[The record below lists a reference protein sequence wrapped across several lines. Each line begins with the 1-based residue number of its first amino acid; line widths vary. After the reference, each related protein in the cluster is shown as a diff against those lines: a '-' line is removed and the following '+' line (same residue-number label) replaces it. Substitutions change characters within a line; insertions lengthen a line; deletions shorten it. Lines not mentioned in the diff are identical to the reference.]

1 MSEIHFG
8 LTLWRRGRGVLDTR
22 TAEVETS
29 YILEFLDK
37 NTYYSVA
44 RPMKFENGDQ
54 LMITDIYHESQS
66 NNDFKYVHIE
76 IMHLFME

>member
-1 MSEIHFG
+1 M
-8 LTLWRRGRGVLDTR
+8 LDTR

-29 YILEFLDK
+29 YYTFEWLDK

-44 RPMKFENGDQ
+44 RPMKFKNGDK
-54 LMITDIYHESQS
+54 LMITVIYHESQS
-66 NNDFKYVHIE
+66 NNDFKYVHIK